1 VSRSKACAA
10 AALLIGVSAVAAA
23 VGTLGSAASTRSGG
37 IARIVL
43 QSADLDSLDPAL
55 SYDEASGALVEPT
68 CARLMAYPDKSLSSG
83 LRLQPE
89 VAAGFP
95 RVSRDYR
102 TYTFRLRPG
111 FRFND
116 GTPVRADAF
125 AHAIDRTLS
134 PALQSPLEQ
143 YTQNIVG
150 ADRVI
155 AGKSKSASGLVALGL
170 TLVIHLVRPA
180 PDFPAQ
186 TTMFCAV
193 PPTLPADPEGVPDGP
208 AAGPYYVAE
217 YRPREKVVLKRN
229 PYYGGARPHHV
240 DGFEV
245 DLRPTAYGEIL
256 DRIERNEADW
266 GWAVAAAYAEPG
278 RRLVAKYGIGRSRFF
293 ITPGFGFYG
302 FVLNSSRPLFRDNP
316 QLRQAVN
323 FAVDRTA
330 IREVTGGLFATEP
343 TDQYLAP
350 RMPGYRDAHV
360 YPLEKPD
367 LRRARALARGH
378 LRSGVAVLYTVDR
391 SDHIAAAQ
399 RLKVELAKI
408 GLRVRIEPIPKSAYF
423 PNGRRPALAQ
433 TGPYDIG
440 FQPWA
445 PDYLDP
451 YSVLNVFFDG
461 QFIGTTNWGRFDSP
475 EYDGLLRHA
484 ASLEGEARYAAY
496 GALDGKIARDAAP
509 MIAVSFSKTP
519 TLVSSRVGCI
529 VLRPQLDL
537 TAMCLR

>member
-1 VSRSKACAA
+1 L
-10 AALLIGVSAVAAA
+10 ALALGVAVVTTTA
-23 VGTLGSAASTRSGG
+23 LGSGSRSGG
-37 IARIVL
+37 IAHIVL
-43 QSADLDSLDPAL
+43 ESGDVDSLDPAL
-55 SYDEASGALVEPT
+55 TYTEASGALVEPT

-83 LRLQPE
+83 LQLQPE
-89 VAAGFP
+89 VADGFP
-95 RVSRDYR
+95 TVSRDYR

-111 FRFND
+111 FRFSD

-134 PALQSPLEQ
+134 PALQSTLEQ

-150 ADRVI
+150 ADRVL
-155 AGKSKSASGLVALGL
+155 AGKTKSASGLVARGL
-170 TLVIHLVRPA
+170 TLVVHLKRST
-180 PDFPAQ
+180 PDFAAQ

-193 PPTLPADPEGVPDGP
+193 SPALPADPEGISDGP

-217 YRPREKVVLKRN
+217 YRPREKVVLRRN
-229 PYYGGARPHHV
+229 PYYGGRRPHHV
-240 DGFEV
+240 DGFDV

-256 DRIERNEADW
+256 DRIARNQADW
-266 GWAVAAAYAEPG
+266 GWAVAANYAEPS

-302 FVLNSSRPLFRDNP
+302 FVLNSARPLFRNNA

-350 RMPGYRDAHV
+350 LMPGYRDAHV

-378 LRSGVAVLYTVDR
+378 LRSGIAVLYTVKR
-391 SDHIAAAQ
+391 VDHIAAAQ

-408 GLRVRIEPIPKSAYF
+408 GLKVRIKPIPKSAYF
-423 PNGRRPALAQ
+423 PFGRRRALAQ

-451 YSVLNVFFDG
+451 YSVLNLFFDG
-461 QFIGTTNWGRFDSP
+461 QFIGGTNWGRFNSP
-475 EYDGLLRHA
+475 EFNRLLRKA
-484 ASLEGEARYAAY
+484 ASLEGDARYSAY
-496 GALDGKIARDAAP
+496 SILDEKIARDAAP
-509 MIAVSFSKTP
+509 MIPISFSRTP
-519 TLVSSRVGCI
+519 TLVSNRVGCI

>member
-1 VSRSKACAA
+1 VTL
-10 AALLIGVSAVAAA
+10 ALASCVLAA
-23 VGTLGSAASTRSGG
+23 VTTTALGSDSRSGG

-43 QSADLDSLDPAL
+43 ESGDIDSLDPAL
-55 SYDEASGALVEPT
+55 SYTEASGALVEPT

-95 RVSRDYR
+95 RVSRDYK

-111 FRFND
+111 FRFSD
-116 GTPVRADAF
+116 GTPVLADAF

-134 PALQSPLEQ
+134 PALQSLLAQ

-150 ADRVI
+150 ANRVL
-155 AGKSKSASGLVALGL
+155 AGKSRTASGLVARGL
-170 TLVIHLVRPA
+170 TLVVHLKRPA

-193 PPTLPADPEGVPDGP
+193 SPSLPPDPEGIPDGP

-229 PYYGGARPHHV
+229 PYYGGTRPHHV
-240 DGFEV
+240 DGFDV

-266 GWAVAAAYAEPG
+266 GWAVAASYADPG
-278 RRLVAKYGIGRSRFF
+278 RRLSAKYGIGRSRFF
-293 ITPGFGFYG
+293 ITPGFDFYG

-316 QLRQAVN
+316 RLRQAVN

-343 TDQYLAP
+343 TDQYLA
-350 RMPGYRDAHV
+350 RLMPGYRDARV

-378 LRSGVAVLYTVDR
+378 LRSGVAVMYIPAR
-391 SDHIAAAQ
+391 ADHIAAAQ
-399 RLKVELAKI
+399 RLEVELAKI

-423 PNGRRPALAQ
+423 PHGRRPALAQ

-440 FQPWA
+440 FQPWG

-451 YSVLNVFFDG
+451 YSVLNLFFDS
-461 QFIGTTNWGRFDSP
+461 QFIGGTNWGRFDSP
-475 EYDGLLRHA
+475 EYNRLLRNA
-484 ASLEGEARYAAY
+484 ASLKGGARYAAY
-496 GALDGKIARDAAP
+496 GDLDGKIARDAAP
-509 MIAVSFSKTP
+509 MIPVSFSRSP
-519 TLVSSRVGCI
+519 TLVSNRVGCI

-537 TAMCLR
+537 AAMCLR

>member
-1 VSRSKACAA
+1 VGRSKIL
-10 AALLIGVSAVAAA
+10 AALALALGVAVVTTTA
-23 VGTLGSAASTRSGG
+23 LGSGSRSGG

-43 QSADLDSLDPAL
+43 RSGDVDSLDPAI
-55 SYDEASGALVEPT
+55 SYSEASGALVDPT
-68 CARLMAYPDKSLSSG
+68 CARLMTYPDRSLSSG
-83 LRLQPE
+83 LRLEPE

-95 RVSRDYR
+95 RASSDFR
-102 TYTFRLRPG
+102 TFTFRLRSG

-125 AHAIDRTLS
+125 VHAFDRTLS
-134 PALQSPLEQ
+134 PALQSTGHLAA
-143 YTQNIVG
+143 YTRNIVG
-150 ADRVI
+150 ADRVL
-155 AGKSKSASGLVALGL
+155 AGKSTSASGLVAHGL
-170 TLVIHLVRPA
+170 TLVVHLVRPT
-180 PDFPAQ
+180 PDFPDQ

-193 PPTLPADPEGVPDGP
+193 SPTLPANPEGVPDGP

-229 PYYGGARPHHV
+229 PYYGGKRPHHV
-240 DGFEV
+240 DEFDV
-245 DLRPTAYGEIL
+245 DLTPTATGEIV
-256 DRIERNEADW
+256 DRIERNDADW
-266 GWAVAAAYAEPG
+266 GWTVASAYAEPG

-293 ITPGFGFYG
+293 LTPGLALYG
-302 FVLNSSRPLFRDNP
+302 FVLNSSRPLFRGNP

-330 IREVTGGLFATEP
+330 IRKVTGGLLATEP

-350 RMPGYRDAHV
+350 RMRGYRDAHV
-360 YPLEKPD
+360 YPLDKPD

-378 LRSGVAVLYTVDR
+378 LRSGVAVLYAVKRT
-391 SDHIAAAQ
+391 DHIAEAQ

-408 GLRVRIEPIPKSAYF
+408 GLHVRIEVIPQATYF
-423 PNGRRPALAQ
+423 GGLAQ

-440 FQPWA
+440 FEPMA

-451 YSVLNVFFDG
+451 NPVLNQLFDG
-461 QFIGTTNWGRFDSP
+461 QFIGGNNWSRFDSP
-475 EYDGLLRHA
+475 EYNRLLRRA
-484 ASLEGEARYAAY
+484 ASLKSEARYAAY

-509 MIAVSFSKTP
+509 MIAISFSKAP
-519 TLVSSRVGCI
+519 TLVSNRVGCI
-529 VLRPQLDL
+529 VLRPLLDL